1 MGFWAFMTAM
11 NLLLPFIMIV
21 IGYIFSKR
29 PPKEINH
36 LAGYRTS
43 MSMKNKDT
51 WVFAHHHCGKIWRT
65 VGYWMLVPSILVMLF
80 VIGKD
85 TETVGIFSS
94 VVIGVQTVILIASVI
109 PTEIALRKNFDK
121 DGNRIQI

>member
-11 NLLLPFIMIV
+11 NLLLPFIMIA
-21 IGYIFSKR
+21 IGHVFSKR

-51 WVFAHHHCGKIWRT
+51 WDFAHHHCGKIWQIT
-65 VGYWMLVPSILVMLF
+65 GLCMLVPSALVMLF
-80 VIGKD
+80 FIGKD
-85 TETVGIFSS
+85 IKEVGNFGS
-94 VVIGVQTVILIASVI
+94 VVMGVQTVILIGSII

>member
-1 MGFWAFMTAM
+1 MGFWAFMTAT

-21 IGYIFSKR
+21 IGHIFSKR

-36 LAGYRTS
+36 FVGYRTS
-43 MSMKNKDT
+43 MSMKNEDT
-51 WVFAHHHCGKIWRT
+51 WVFAHHHCGKMWQI
-65 VGYWMLVPSILVMLF
+65 VGACMLVPSFLLMLF

-94 VVIGVQTVILIASVI
+94 VVIGVQTAILVASII